1 MQVVLGVRTL
11 GGLVGC
17 FHFQRKVLRHQSL
30 GKLTVAFLALAV
42 LGVGCTKASMYHS
55 RFTPTDLALKDAIT
69 VIQVQ
74 SGEQEYSDKL
84 EKKVVGCIKD
94 ALEDT
99 HPTVRVVPPEEF
111 RQVAFPDL
119 TPEEIQSGDWE
130 QLLEDPAFR
139 ERIAPLG
146 LHYLIA
152 VTGGT
157 TQNTKFVAEG
167 VPFYGG
173 AMGFMG
179 DIGDRR
185 SSVHATVLDLERGKE
200 VGSVDASAYNTSG
213 FGWVILPLPLY
224 VPPPPTEARACSEL
238 GEGLAKFL
246 AGEKLP
252 QEGIWPA
259 LADEGEE
266 IGSRPDMAEQLPKEI
281 EAEQLEEEIREEWK
295 KTKGEDQQAQFIG
308 HGYGHNPFE

>member
-17 FHFQRKVLRHQSL
+17 FHFRRKVLRHQSL
-30 GKLTVAFLALAV
+30 GKLTVAFLAFAV
-42 LGVGCTKASMYHS
+42 LGVGCTKAAMYDT

-84 EKKVVGCIKD
+84 EKKVVGYIKD

-119 TPEEIQSGDWE
+119 TPEEIQSGYWE

-152 VTGGT
+152 VSGGT
-157 TQNTKFVAEG
+157 TQDLKLRLEG
-167 VPFYGG
+167 SIAGG
-173 AMGFMG
+173 ALTYMG
-179 DIGDRR
+179 DRHSR
-185 SSVHATVLDLERGKE
+185 LEATVIDLKQ
-200 VGSVDASAYNTSG
+200 GSTAGRLEVDAYSKG
-213 FGWVILPLPLY
+213 RVGWTILPFPAY
-224 VPPPPTEARACSEL
+224 VSAPTETRACSEL
-238 GEGLAKFL
+238 GEAVTTFL
-246 AGEKLP
+246 AGEKP
-252 QEGIWPA
+252 P
-259 LADEGEE
+259 EE
-266 IGSRPDMAEQLPKEI
+266 MKTEQF
-281 EAEQLEEEIREEWK
+281 EEKIREEWK

-308 HGYGHNPFE
+308 HGYGPNPFE